1 MRRKMRAEINFFS
14 YIFIMFTFVTT
25 IIKCHTFPLI
35 EQKKTEKKNR
45 SHELKT
51 THTQKYFK
59 KLIQKAFP
67 E

>member
-14 YIFIMFTFVTT
+14 YIFIMFTLVTI

-45 SHELKT
+45 SHELK
-51 THTQKYFK
+51 KKKNFK